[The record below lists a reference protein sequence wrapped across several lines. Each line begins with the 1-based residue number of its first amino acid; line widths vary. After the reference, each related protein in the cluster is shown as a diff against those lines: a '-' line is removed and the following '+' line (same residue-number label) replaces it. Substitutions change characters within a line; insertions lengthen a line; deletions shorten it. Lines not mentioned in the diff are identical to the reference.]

1 MNDQLVQLAE
11 RGKALAPED
20 RSRLVDLLL
29 ESLHEAPLREVEAAW
44 DAEAERR
51 LAAYERGE
59 IQAVDGEEA
68 VRMALDLKPD
78 IVLMDLVMPRM
89 DGIQAIREIK
99 KVLPNMRVL
108 ILTSFAEDD
117 RVLSAFKAGA
127 IGYVLKDSLPQELLK
142 AIRDVYRGDPSISPP
157 VAMKLL
163 HELHDQPENNAH
175 VEDELT
181 ERENEVL
188 KLVAQG
194 MTNQEIAERLS
205 LSEWTIR
212 SRVSTIL
219 EKLQLTNRTQAA
231 LYAIKKGI
239 VDI

>member
-1 MNDQLVQLAE
+1 MDEITILIADDHPIVREGLRTLLSSQRGLKLV
-11 RGKALAPED
+11 
-20 RSRLVDLLL
+20 
-29 ESLHEAPLREVEAAW
+29 
-44 DAEAERR
+44 
-51 LAAYERGE
+51 GE
-59 IQAVDGEEA
+59 AVDGIEA
-68 VRMALDLKPD
+68 VSMAQSLKPD
-78 IVLMDLVMPRM
+78 IILMDLVMPRK

-99 KVLPNMRVL
+99 KTTPGARIL

-142 AIRDVYRGDPSISPP
+142 AIQNVYRGEPSLSSP
-157 VAMKLL
+157 VTLKLL
-163 HELHDQPENNAH
+163 HELSGELGN
-175 VEDELT
+175 EDVIEEELT
-181 ERENEVL
+181 EREIEVL

-194 MTNQEIAERLS
+194 LSNQEIADQLS

-239 VDI
+239 VDVS

>member
-1 MNDQLVQLAE
+1 M
-11 RGKALAPED
+11 ED
-20 RSRLVDLLL
+20 IRILIADDHPLLREGLRTLLL
-29 ESLHEAPLREVEAAW
+29 SQKGITLV
-44 DAEAERR
+44 
-51 LAAYERGE
+51 GE
-59 IQAVDGEEA
+59 AVDGEEA

>member
-1 MNDQLVQLAE
+1 MDEITILIADDHPIVREGLRTLLSSQRGLKLV
-11 RGKALAPED
+11 
-20 RSRLVDLLL
+20 
-29 ESLHEAPLREVEAAW
+29 
-44 DAEAERR
+44 
-51 LAAYERGE
+51 GE
-59 IQAVDGEEA
+59 AVDGIEA
-68 VRMALDLKPD
+68 VSMAQSLKPD
-78 IVLMDLVMPRM
+78 IILMDLVMPRK

-99 KVLPNMRVL
+99 KTTPGARIL

-127 IGYVLKDSLPQELLK
+127 KGYVLKDSLPQELLK
-142 AIRDVYRGDPSISPP
+142 AIQNVYRGEPSLSSP
-157 VAMKLL
+157 VTLKLL
-163 HELHDQPENNAH
+163 HELSGELGN
-175 VEDELT
+175 EDVIEEELT
-181 ERENEVL
+181 EREIEVL

-194 MTNQEIAERLS
+194 LSNQEIADQLS

-239 VDI
+239 VDVS

>member
-1 MNDQLVQLAE
+1 MDEIRILVADDHPIVREGLRTLLSSQKGL
-11 RGKALAPED
+11 K
-20 RSRLVDLLL
+20 LVG
-29 ESLHEAPLREVEAAW
+29 EA
-44 DAEAERR
+44 
-51 LAAYERGE
+51 
-59 IQAVDGEEA
+59 IDGIEA
-68 VRMALDLKPD
+68 VNMAQSLKPD
-78 IVLMDLVMPRM
+78 IILMDLVMPRK

-99 KVLPNMRVL
+99 KTTPGARIL

-142 AIRDVYRGDPSISPP
+142 AIQNVYRGEPSLSSP
-157 VAMKLL
+157 VAIKLL
-163 HELHDQPENNAH
+163 HELSGET
-175 VEDELT
+175 EDEDVIEEELT
-181 ERENEVL
+181 ERETEVL
-188 KLVAQG
+188 KLIAQG
-194 MTNQEIAERLS
+194 LSNQEIAEQLS

-239 VDI
+239 IDV